1 MIAAEIAGLVDRA
14 TAGVSDLRL
23 RFALAHLFFG
33 KVLKELTTAETTA
46 DIDPTAI
53 SPFFEELRMKIA
65 APLKRLNGEAK
76 EQFAHNLSAEIRQA
90 LSSWQIRNLTSAE
103 PGDLPQA

>member
-23 RFALAHLFFG
+23 RFALARLFFG